1 MRFPIGFTLAQMK
14 HRNKM
19 AKDGRKRYPTV
30 IMLEPLYT
38 CNLACIGCSVERH
51 TGKLKDR
58 VPVSQLLK
66 AVDDCGAPIV
76 NICGGEPTLY
86 PELKE
91 LIDGLIE
98 RGKYIL
104 CCTNALKLD
113 TKVFDVIPPHN
124 QFFLMIHLDGME
136 ATHDYVC
143 AKEGVF
149 AKAVEMIREAK
160 KRGYTVMINTT
171 VFKETAV
178 GEVEEMCKMVE
189 SLRADG
195 ILVSPGYE
203 YESVEQDVFLT
214 KDQIH
219 EKFRAIREFSP
230 KYKIN
235 ATPFFLE
242 FAAGMRELPCSPWST
257 VNYTPKG
264 WKAPCYLVDGEGFI
278 PDWETF
284 WKDTN
289 WEYWESR
296 IDRRCQNCKMHSGFE
311 HSAVEEA
318 MKTMKGK
325 LQLAAWSVSK

>member
-1 MRFPIGFTLAQMK
+1 MRFPIGFTMAQMK

-19 AKDGRKRYPTV
+19 AKEGQKRYPTV

-58 VPVSQLLK
+58 LPVEQLFK

-91 LIDGLIE
+91 LVDGLIA

-124 QFFLMIHLDGME
+124 QFFLMIHLDGMQ

-149 AKAVEMIREAK
+149 KKAVEMIKEAK

-178 GEVEEMCKMVE
+178 GEVEELCKMVE
-189 SLRADG
+189 ELKADG
-195 ILVSPGYE
+195 SLVSPGYE
-203 YESVEQDVFLT
+203 YESVEANVFLT
-214 KDQIH
+214 IDQIH
-219 EKFRAIREFSP
+219 EKFKAIREFSP

-235 ATPFFLE
+235 ATPYFLE
-242 FAAGMRELPCSPWST
+242 FAAGMRELPCAPWST

-296 IDRRCQNCKMHSGFE
+296 
-311 HSAVEEA
+311 
-318 MKTMKGK
+318 
-325 LQLAAWSVSK
+325 

>member
-1 MRFPIGFTLAQMK
+1 MSQMK
-14 HRNKM
+14 HRSKM
-19 AKDGRKRYPTV
+19 AKLGSKRYPSV
-30 IMLEPLYT
+30 LMLEPLYT

-58 VPVSQLLK
+58 IPVETLLK
-66 AVDDCGAPIV
+66 AADDCGAPIV

-91 LIDGLIE
+91 LVQGLID

-113 TKVFDVIPPHN
+113 SKVFDVIPPHQ
-124 QFFLMIHLDGME
+124 QFYLMIHLDGMKE
-136 ATHDYVC
+136 THDFVC
-143 AKEGVF
+143 NKEGVF
-149 AKAVEMIREAK
+149 DKAVDMIKQAK
-160 KRGYTVMINTT
+160 ERGYMVFINTT

-189 SLRADG
+189 KLKADG

-203 YESVEQDVFLT
+203 YESVSKDVFLT

-219 EKFRAIREFSP
+219 DKFKQIRDFSH

-235 ATPFFLE
+235 ATPMFLE
-242 FAAGMRELPCSPWST
+242 FAAGLRELPCSPWST
-257 VNYTPKG
+257 VNYTPRG
-264 WKAPCYLVDGEGFI
+264 WKAPCYLIDGEGFYEK
-278 PDWETF
+278 WEDF
-284 WKDTN
+284 WNNTN

-296 IDRRCQNCKMHSGFE
+296 LDKRCQNCKMHSGFE

-318 MKTMKGK
+318 MKSMKGK
-325 LQLAAWSVSK
+325 LQLAAWSVTK